1 MFTPGGQLDRLTFA
15 GVRGGGGSKGSAPAT
30 PIYNQ
35 APAPAPTYS
44 DPVSGRTYE
53 SPAEL
58 NTGITEREK
67 QAKIDSDN
75 KIAADKQAV
84 IDKHNTWLNTRDT
97 AVKNERAQLEQS
109 YRDAGVDPANYKAE
123 IDNAINQGSAKIV
136 DDDPNV
142 ASVFSP
148 TLGADI
154 VNTSTSNYRTGKQT
168 AYDQIFTP
176 NYSET
181 NLADTLASPYV
192 ANTISGQ
199 FDPLA
204 SQLTAAHLRGTLSD
218 PGYEAANTLLGTKK
232 TAGTAAVQ
240 SLGSGILK
248 TDRGYLDDYI
258 GTGRDTASSLK
269 LGQAFDPNTY
279 KTGAE
284 GKIKGYTDTLGGD
297 ILNAVGGTK
306 YADINELMNAGGAA
320 QGSVNT
326 GVGAGKDTPL
336 GASIIED
343 DKKRG
348 LGSTGAF

>member
-35 APAPAPTYS
+35 APAPAPTYA
-44 DPVSGRTYE
+44 DPVSGRTYTT
-53 SPAEL
+53 PDDL
-58 NTGITEREK
+58 NAGITEREK

-84 IDKHNTWLNTRDT
+84 IDKHNTWLTTRDT
-97 AVKNERAQLEQS
+97 AVNNERATLEKS

-123 IDNAINQGSAKIV
+123 IDNAINAGTSKIV

-154 VNTSTSNYRTGKQT
+154 VNTSTGNYRTAQQG
-168 AYDQIFTP
+168 AYDKIFDP
-176 NYSET
+176 NYSST
-181 NLADTLASPYV
+181 HLADTLASPYV
-192 ANTISGQ
+192 NSTISGQ

-204 SQLTAAHLRGTLSD
+204 GQLTAAHLRGTLSD
-218 PGYEAANTLLGTKK
+218 TGYDAANTLLGTKK

-248 TDRGYLDDYI
+248 TDRGALDDYI
-258 GTGRDTASSLK
+258 GTGRDTASTLK
-269 LGQAFDPNTY
+269 LGQAFDPTTY
-279 KTGAE
+279 QTGAE

-320 QGSVNT
+320 QGGVNPNLGT
-326 GVGAGKDTPL
+326 GKDASL
-336 GASIIED
+336 GASILDD